1 MFKICI
7 FKKLKPF
14 VMRYIMIIFLLAFSI
29 VATAQEQKNDILS
42 SEIQI
47 KTAELAAPEDL
58 RSGVMIYGYDST
70 GKFVVLREGN
80 NNLICLADDP
90 KRPGISVSCYSKK
103 LEPFM
108 ARGRQLIAEGK
119 SEMEKR
125 EIRKKEAEEGTLEL
139 TDVPGMVYILNG
151 TEDNYNAKTGDLK
164 DGKFRYVVYIP
175 YATVESTG
183 LPSRPEIPG
192 MPWLMDPGTHR
203 AHIMITPPDNK
214 Q

>member
-1 MFKICI
+1 
-7 FKKLKPF
+7 
-14 VMRYIMIIFLLAFSI
+14 MRYLSIIFLIAFSMDAI
-29 VATAQEQKNDILS
+29 AQEHNKEILS
-42 SEIQI
+42 PEIQI

-58 RSGVMIYGYDST
+58 RSGVMVSGYDST
-70 GKFVVLREGN
+70 GKLIVLREGS
-80 NNLICLADDP
+80 NNLICLSDDP

-108 ARGRQLIAEGK
+108 ARGRELIAEGK

-125 EIRKKEAEEGTLEL
+125 EIRKKEAEDGTLEL

-151 TEDNYNAKTGDLK
+151 EEENYNRNTGELK
-164 DGKFRYVVYIP
+164 NGKFRYVIYIP

-183 LPSRPEIPG
+183 LPARPEIPG

-203 AHIMITPPDNK
+203 AHIMITPADNK
-214 Q
+214 K

>member
-1 MFKICI
+1 MKY
-7 FKKLKPF
+7 L
-14 VMRYIMIIFLLAFSI
+14 MITILFAISAGAI
-29 VATAQEQKNDILS
+29 AQEQNKKILPA
-42 SEIQI
+42 EVQI

-58 RSGVMIYGYDST
+58 RSGVMVYGYESN
-70 GKFVVLREGN
+70 GKMVVLREGT

-90 KRPGISVSCYSKK
+90 KKPGISVSCYSKK

-108 ARGRQLIAEGK
+108 KRGRELTAEGK

-151 TEDNYNAKTGDLK
+151 EEENYNQSTGELK

-183 LPSRPEIPG
+183 LPARPEIPG

-203 AHIMITPPDNK
+203 AHIMITPADNK
-214 Q
+214 K

>member
-1 MFKICI
+1 
-7 FKKLKPF
+7 
-14 VMRYIMIIFLLAFSI
+14 MRYLMFSLLFVFSFA
-29 VATAQEQKNDILS
+29 ATAQDQNKNILS
-42 SEIQI
+42 PEIQI

-58 RSGVMIYGYDST
+58 RSGVMVYGYESN
-70 GKFVVLREGN
+70 GNMVVLREGT

-90 KRPGISVSCYSKK
+90 KKPGISVSCYSKK

-108 ARGRQLIAEGK
+108 KRGRELTAEGK

-151 TEDNYNAKTGDLK
+151 EEENYNRSTGELK

-183 LPSRPEIPG
+183 LPARPEIPG

-203 AHIMITPPDNK
+203 AHIMITPADNK
-214 Q
+214 K

>member
-1 MFKICI
+1 MKYLLSTLC
-7 FKKLKPF
+7 
-14 VMRYIMIIFLLAFSI
+14 LAFSFG
-29 VATAQEQKNDILS
+29 AFAQEQNKDILPA
-42 SEIQI
+42 EIQI

-58 RSGVMIYGYDST
+58 RSGVMVYGYEST
-70 GKFVVLREGN
+70 GKMVVLREGS

-90 KRPGISVSCYSKK
+90 TKPGISVSCYGKK

-108 ARGRQLIAEGK
+108 KRGRELTAEGK

-151 TEDNYNAKTGDLK
+151 EEENYNRNTGELK
-164 DGKFRYVVYIP
+164 DGKFRYVIYIP

-183 LPSRPEIPG
+183 LPARPEIPG

-203 AHIMITPPDNK
+203 AHIMITPAENK
-214 Q
+214 K